1 MTDQISFLPMLDDAE
16 HPTWLLSGRPGIKND
31 CGVYT
36 ENVLEFREGKLT
48 GVNVEINL
56 CAEGNFILF
65 EFSYQTGTYGCG
77 HPLCRPCHECH
88 RANSAEFLA
97 EMIFSSFKN
106 SVVPYDKNLVNYP
119 KETKE
124 LLKLCKKVC
133 DRIAKEVA

>member
-1 MTDQISFLPMLDDAE
+1 MNDQISFLPMLDDAE

-48 GVNVEINL
+48 GVNVEVNL

-97 EMIFSSFKN
+97 EMILSSFKN

>member
-16 HPTWLLSGRPGIKND
+16 HPTWLLSGKPGIQND
-31 CGVYT
+31 CGVYV
-36 ENVLEFREGKLT
+36 ENVMEFREGLMPHNYVCVK
-48 GVNVEINL
+48 L
-56 CAEGNFILF
+56 CAEGDFILF

-77 HPLCRPCHECH
+77 HPLCRPCHDCH
-88 RANSAEFLA
+88 RANSSQFLA

-124 LLKLCKKVC
+124 LLKLCKKAC
-133 DRIAKEVA
+133 ERIAKEVA

>member
-1 MTDQISFLPMLDDAE
+1 MTDQISFLPMLDDVE
-16 HPTWLLSGRPGIKND
+16 HPTWLLSGKPGIKND

-36 ENVLEFREGKLT
+36 ENVLEFREGKLS
-48 GVNVEINL
+48 GVNVEVNL

-77 HPLCRPCHECH
+77 HPLCYPCHDCH
-88 RANSAEFLA
+88 RSNSARFLA
-97 EMIFSSFKN
+97 DRIFDVFKN

-124 LLKLCKKVC
+124 LLNLCKKVC
-133 DRIAKEVA
+133 ERIAKEVA

>member
-1 MTDQISFLPMLDDAE
+1 MNDQISFLPLLDDAE

-48 GVNVEINL
+48 GVNVEVNL

-97 EMIFSSFKN
+97 EMILSSFKN

>member
-16 HPTWLLSGRPGIKND
+16 HHTWLLSGKPGMQNA

-36 ENVLEFREGKLT
+36 ENVLEFREGLMSHNYVCVK
-48 GVNVEINL
+48 L

-65 EFSYQTGTYGCG
+65 EFSYQTGTYGFG

-88 RANSAEFLA
+88 RANSAQFLA

-124 LLKLCKKVC
+124 LLKLCKKAC
-133 DRIAKEVA
+133 ERIAKEVA

>member
-1 MTDQISFLPMLDDAE
+1 M
-16 HPTWLLSGRPGIKND
+16 SGRPGIKND

-48 GVNVEINL
+48 GVNVEVNL

-97 EMIFSSFKN
+97 EMILSSFKN